1 MKWWEES
8 VDEMWI
14 GLMIAVI
21 ACTALFA
28 KSPSTV
34 AVAVASSAVSGMVV
48 YLGVKPGKKNG
59 YGKGGKDN
67 EPPTT

>member
-21 ACTALFA
+21 ACVALFS
-28 KSPSTV
+28 KNPSAV

-48 YLGVKPGKKNG
+48 YLGVKPGKKSNG
-59 YGKGGKDN
+59 NGGSN